1 MPRSRRIP
9 ARSLIAALALVPA
22 LLAGCGAGPPTPET
36 PAEPSAADTIRN
48 CDVDVPVERPERIVA
63 MFHNGVEAVLALG
76 AGDRL
81 VGAAY
86 LDNPLLPELAGD
98 FHPDTDQPIYWPEE
112 YPSREEVL
120 RIAPDLVVSGFT
132 GAFTREGLG
141 TRAELADAGMNT
153 FLFSSFC
160 PTADG
165 GTQEALAAND
175 ASLDAVQRDLTELGR
190 LLGAEDRAA
199 ELVGEMRSTLDDVA
213 GRLDGV
219 TERPRIAML
228 NAPASRTE
236 LRVFGTG
243 DVATTIIE
251 AAGGTQAFPEI
262 AGRQRTV
269 SSEGIIAAA
278 PDVIVIPACCGIDA
292 GPESA
297 EPLAEKLRND
307 PALATVPAIREGKV
321 FTTTFA
327 EVSPGIRNA
336 DAVRA
341 LAGRLHPDRFTDG

>member
-9 ARSLIAALALVPA
+9 AASLIAALALVPA
-22 LLAGCGAGPPTPET
+22 LLAGCAAGPEPDV
-36 PAEPSAADTIRN
+36 PAEQPAAGTIRN

-63 MFHNGVEAVLALG
+63 MFHNAVEAVLALG
-76 AGDRL
+76 AADRL
-81 VGAAY
+81 AGAAY
-86 LDNPLLPELAGD
+86 LDNPLLPELAGE
-98 FHPDTDQPIYWPEE
+98 FHPETDRPVHWPDE

-120 RIAPDLVVSGFT
+120 RVAPDLVVSGFT

-141 TRAELADAGMNT
+141 TRADLAGTGMNT

-160 PTADG
+160 PAADG
-165 GTQEALAAND
+165 GTQESLAAND
-175 ASLDAVQRDLTELGR
+175 VSLDAVQRDLTDLGR

-199 ELVGEMRSTLDDVA
+199 ELTGRMQATLADVA
-213 GRLDGV
+213 ERLDGV
-219 TERPRIAML
+219 TARPRVAML
-228 NAPASRTE
+228 NAPAGSTE

-251 AAGGTQAFPEI
+251 AAGGTQAFPEV

-269 SSEGIIAAA
+269 GPEGIIAAR
-278 PDVIVIPACCGIDA
+278 PDVVVIPACCGIDA

-297 EPLAEKLRND
+297 EPLAQRLRDD
-307 PALATVPAIREGKV
+307 PALATVPAVRDGKV

-336 DAVRA
+336 DAVRT
-341 LAGRLHPDRFTDG
+341 LAGRLHPELFTDG